1 MTFTHAGASERLHA
15 CGSPRLRLARL
26 VRSAVVLFAAALSA
40 AMPAR
45 AQDET
50 PKPHDLAS
58 QSLEDLMNVEVTS
71 VSKKEEKLSQIA
83 SAVFVITQ
91 EDIRRSGATNVPDL
105 LRMVPGLDV
114 AQVNGSTWAIGAR
127 GFNQQFSDKLL
138 VIIDGRIVYT
148 PNFAGTYWDTVDL
161 PLENIDRI
169 EVIRGPGG
177 SVWGANAVNGV
188 ISIFTKKASEMQG
201 GLVEADGGSLVQGAG
216 VAEYGA
222 KLSATT
228 DATFYT
234 KYFNQGAMTGL
245 DGGNGADG
253 WHMWRSGFR
262 SDSAV
267 TSKDNLTLEGELY
280 AGREGELGYVLP
292 SVTSPTLV
300 GVPEQIDLD
309 GGFLVADWA
318 HAHSARTDS
327 DFHIAYT
334 RNDRKDPQE
343 PETRDTLNVDYKL
356 HTAWGDRQD
365 LVLGAGYQ
373 ITADAIGGSFT
384 VFFAPASRSLQTVDT
399 FVQDEIQAIPDRL
412 YVTLGTKFE
421 HNDYTGFNVMPS
433 ARVAWLPTPRQ
444 TVWAAVS
451 RALRTPSRNDTNLV
465 VNLGSTVDSNGNVT
479 LEQFDGNPDFQNE
492 KLIAYEAGYRRAF
505 DKDLTLDVAA
515 YFNDYGNL
523 ATTEPST
530 STFANTPPPP
540 HAVQTFTYENLMYG
554 ETSGI
559 EIAANWK
566 ALPRWTI
573 TPSYALEELH
583 LHTKA
588 TSQDAITP
596 LFMENGSPQQTAQLR
611 SHLEITRSLSWD
623 AAGYFNDRL
632 SHQGLTADQVIP
644 AYTRVDTSLTWKF
657 LEHGSLSLVGQN
669 LAKDH
674 HLEFE
679 DVFGSMQSGAI
690 KRSAYVRASWRF

>member
-1 MTFTHAGASERLHA
+1 MAFRLAKANERLLT
-15 CGSPRLRLARL
+15 GEQLNERWRRL
-26 VRSAVVLFAAALSA
+26 VRCIVVCVAALA
-40 AMPAR
+40 IALPAG
-45 AQDET
+45 AQDDT
-50 PKPHDLAS
+50 QKPRDLAN

-71 VSKKEEKLSQIA
+71 VSKKEEKLSHIA

-91 EDIRRSGATNVPDL
+91 EDIRRSGATNIPDL

-188 ISIFTKKASEMQG
+188 ISIFTKKASEMRG

-292 SVTSPTLV
+292 SVTAPTLV

-309 GGFLVADWA
+309 GGFLVIDWS
-318 HAHSARTDS
+318 HAHTAQTDS
-327 DFHIAYT
+327 DLHIAYT
-334 RNDRKDPQE
+334 RYDREDPQE
-343 PETRDTLNVDYKL
+343 PETRDTLTVDYKL
-356 HTAWGDRQD
+356 HTALGDRQD
-365 LVLGAGYQ
+365 LVFGAGYQ
-373 ITADAIGGSFT
+373 ISADAIGGSLS
-384 VFFAPASRSLQTVDT
+384 VFFVPASRSLQTVNT
-399 FVQDEIQAIPDRL
+399 FAQDEIQAIPDRL

-465 VNLGSTVDSNGNVT
+465 VNLSSTVDSNGNVT
-479 LEQFDGNPDFQNE
+479 LTEFDGNPDFENE
-492 KLIAYEAGYRRAF
+492 RLIAYEAGYRLAF
-505 DKDLTLDVAA
+505 RSDLTLDVAS
-515 YFNDYGNL
+515 YYNDYDNL
-523 ATTEPST
+523 QTTEPST
-530 STFANTPPPP
+530 TFFQNTPAPP
-540 HAVQTFTYENLMYG
+540 HEVDTFTYENLMYG

-566 ALPRWTI
+566 VTPRWTI
-573 TPSYALEELH
+573 SPGYALEELH
-583 LHTKA
+583 LHTKP
-588 TSQDAITP
+588 TSQDTITP
-596 LFMENGSPQQTAQLR
+596 FFMENGSPHQSAQLR
-611 SHLEITRSLSWD
+611 SHFEITRSLAWD
-623 AAGYFNDRL
+623 ASAFFNDRL
-632 SHQGLTADQVIP
+632 SHQGLTDDQVIP

-657 LEHGSLSLVGQN
+657 LEHASLSFVGQN
-669 LAKDH
+669 LAQDH

-679 DVFGSMQSGAI
+679 DVFGSMQSSAI
-690 KRSAYVRASWRF
+690 KRSAYVRASWHF